1 MMSLNK
7 FNFEGEKRMLI
18 REAGLDDSEDMAE
31 LSKQMGYKTT
41 TEDVRFRLNKIM
53 DDKNNSVFVILDD
66 IKVIGWIHGFYT
78 FRVESE
84 PFTEIGGMVVD
95 ENYRRE
101 GIGRMLVNK
110 IIEWSESKKST
121 KLRVR
126 SNTIRKD
133 THSFYKGIGFVELKE
148 QKVFDLNLQD
158 VK

>member
-1 MMSLNK
+1 
-7 FNFEGEKRMLI
+7 MLI
-18 REAGLDDSEDMAE
+18 REAGPDDSEYMAE

-66 IKVIGWIHGFYT
+66 IKVIGWIHVFYI

-84 PFTEIGGMVVD
+84 PFIEIGGMVID
-95 ENYRRE
+95 ENYRRK

-126 SNTIRKD
+126 CNTIRKD
-133 THSFYKGIGFVELKE
+133 THSFYKSIGFVESKE

-158 VK
+158 K

>member
-1 MMSLNK
+1 
-7 FNFEGEKRMLI
+7 MLI
-18 REAGLDDSEDMAE
+18 REAGPDDSEYMAE

-66 IKVIGWIHGFYT
+66 IKVIGWIHGFYI

-84 PFTEIGGMVVD
+84 PFIEIGGMVID
-95 ENYRRE
+95 ENYRRK

-126 SNTIRKD
+126 CNTIRKD
-133 THSFYKGIGFVELKE
+133 THSFYKSIGFVESKE